1 MLVTPGVTIT
11 REDPSRIQ
19 SSGMLTL
26 ACCCLNINSSK
37 KMERFTVSDYTG
49 KQLYRAELRRSLKCI
64 CFLGSSRFKLNLVI
78 PGEFNQKLDK
88 VVEDRPVC
96 RINHKTD
103 FLSNTSFYDMTI
115 DGEIAGIF
123 NRMVIRR
130 EHNAVCYQSC
140 NSKNGENFRLK
151 CGTVTYMHSLPFH
164 IFNIEQ
170 SCHLSGYQ
178 AVGTIEFKENQ
189 YKIHFPHTFPLH
201 WRLQLIMASFL
212 VEAEITGRIFS

>member
-1 MLVTPGVTIT
+1 MTPGVVIT
-11 REDPSRIQ
+11 RQDPSRIQ
-19 SSGMLTL
+19 SSGMLTV
-26 ACCCLNINSSK
+26 ACCCLNINNSK
-37 KMERFTVSDYTG
+37 KVERFTVSDYSG
-49 KQLYRAELRRSLKCI
+49 KVLYRAELRRSLKCI
-64 CFLGSSRFKLNLVI
+64 CFLGSSRFKLNLVM
-78 PGEFNQKLDK
+78 PKELSPKTNQ
-88 VVEDRPVC
+88 DRPVC
-96 RINHKTD
+96 QIHHKTD
-103 FLSNTSFYDMTI
+103 FLSKESFYDMTI

-123 NRMVIRR
+123 NRMIIRR
-130 EHNAVCYQSC
+130 EYNAVCYQSC

-178 AVGTIEFKENQ
+178 AVGNIEFRDNE
-189 YKIHFPHTFPLH
+189 YKIVFPQTFPLH